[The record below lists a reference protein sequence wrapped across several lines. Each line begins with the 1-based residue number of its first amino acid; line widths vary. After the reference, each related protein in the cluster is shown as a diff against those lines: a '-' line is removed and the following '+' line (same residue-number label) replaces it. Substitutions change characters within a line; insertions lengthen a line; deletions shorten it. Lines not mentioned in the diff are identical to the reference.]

1 MAPHRIDVELDST
14 ASSIIDSDF
23 LNGHISTGSD
33 DASNPTLSETEPIAI
48 VGMGKSTLSSRAC
61 IYHSMFN
68 Y

>member
-1 MAPHRIDVELDST
+1 MSPHRIDVELDST

-23 LNGHISTGSD
+23 LNGDVSTGSD
-33 DASNPTLSETEPIAI
+33 DDNNPTLSETEPIAI